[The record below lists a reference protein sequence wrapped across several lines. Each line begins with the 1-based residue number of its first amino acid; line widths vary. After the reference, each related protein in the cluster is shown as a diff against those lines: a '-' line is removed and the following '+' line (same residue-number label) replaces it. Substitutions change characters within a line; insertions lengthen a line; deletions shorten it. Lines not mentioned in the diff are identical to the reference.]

1 MTPKD
6 EFDDLLHEALSE
18 YRDAE
23 PLTGIESRLLER
35 LQNRDRAY
43 TRPWL
48 RWSYAAAAL
57 AVLVLMIWIGMARR
71 VAKPATTAREF
82 AAQSNVAPQEPQ
94 SAATAD
100 NPTIVSENTRAGS
113 GPPKRTTRIPAT
125 LKHGNKEIAAAF
137 PVPVPLTDQE
147 QTFLAALNRHPEA
160 LRLTP
165 GSDTAPVIA
174 QIEIKPLSN
183 TDQAPGENQ

>member
-35 LQNRDRAY
+35 LQNRNRAY

-48 RWSYAAAAL
+48 RWSYAAAAP
-57 AVLVLMIWIGMARR
+57 AALVLMLWIGMARR
-71 VAKPATTAREF
+71 VANPDTTAGEF
-82 AAQSNVAPQEPQ
+82 AAQSNVVPQKPQ

-100 NPTIVSENTRAGS
+100 NPTVVSENTRAGS
-113 GPPKRTTRIPAT
+113 GPPKRTASTPAT
-125 LKHGNKEIAAAF
+125 LKHGNTEIAAAF

-147 QTFLAALNRHPEA
+147 EAFLAALNRHPEA

-174 QIEIKPLSN
+174 QIEIKPLST
-183 TDQAPGENQ
+183 TDQAPGENP